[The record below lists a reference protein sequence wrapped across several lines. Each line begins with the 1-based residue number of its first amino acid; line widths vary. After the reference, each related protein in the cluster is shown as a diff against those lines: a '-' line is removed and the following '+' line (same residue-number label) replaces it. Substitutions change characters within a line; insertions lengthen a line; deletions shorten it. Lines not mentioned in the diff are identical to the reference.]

1 MANGNPKRT
10 RAGSGES
17 ENSAASGFSGHGFSE
32 TGFSE
37 TAQNAVYAAIYGR
50 RDVRSFLA
58 DDIPDEVLRRILE
71 AANQAPSVGLSQPWE
86 FILIRSEKI
95 RCEVKRLHDDE
106 KLRQSRR
113 FGDDERRRAYLDTR
127 LEGILDAPVNICVTC
142 DRSGD
147 EEPVLGKGSVPDTDL
162 YSVCL
167 AVQNLW
173 LAARAEGVGACW
185 VSVIRNPE
193 LKEILGIP
201 EQILPVAYLCLGYPA
216 DGFPERPLLETAG
229 WREQR
234 SLSGMVRLESW

>member
-1 MANGNPKRT
+1 MANGNADSKRT
-10 RAGSGES
+10 QARSGGSEG
-17 ENSAASGFSGHGFSE
+17 SAASSFYGY
-32 TGFSE
+32 GFSE

-50 RDVRSFLA
+50 RDVRSFLT
-58 DDIPDEVLRRILE
+58 DDVPDEVLRRILE

-86 FILIRSEKI
+86 FILIRSTETRREI
-95 RCEVKRLHDDE
+95 KRLHDDE
-106 KLRQSRR
+106 KLRQSKR
-113 FGDDERRRAYLDTR
+113 FEDDERRRAYLDTR
-127 LEGILDAPVNICVTC
+127 LEGILDAPVNVCVTC

-147 EEPVLGKGSVPDTDL
+147 EEPVLGKDSVPDTDL

-216 DGFPERPLLETAG
+216 EGFHERPLLETAG

-234 SLSGMVRLESW
+234 PLSGMVRRESW

>member
-1 MANGNPKRT
+1 MANGNAEPERKQD
-10 RAGSGES
+10 GSGGS
-17 ENSAASGFSGHGFSE
+17 EGSAASGFSDPGFSE
-32 TGFSE
+32 M
-37 TAQNAVYAAIYGR
+37 AQDAVYAAIYGR
-50 RDVRSFLA
+50 RDVRSFLPGE
-58 DDIPDEVLRRILE
+58 IPEDVLRRILQ

-86 FILIRSEKI
+86 FILIRSTKT
-95 RCEVKRLHDDE
+95 RREVKRLHDDE
-106 KLRQSRR
+106 KLRQSKR
-113 FGDDERRRAYLDTR
+113 FEDDERRQAYLDTR
-127 LEGILDAPVNICVTC
+127 LEGILDAPVNVCVTC

-147 EEPVLGKGSVPDTDL
+147 GEPVLGKDSVPDTDL

-193 LKEILGIP
+193 LKEILSIP
-201 EQILPVAYLCLGYPA
+201 EGVLPVAYLCLGYPA

-234 SLSGMVRLESW
+234 PLKNMVRMESW

>member
-1 MANGNPKRT
+1 MANGDADPKRT

-17 ENSAASGFSGHGFSE
+17 EGSAASGFSGH
-32 TGFSE
+32 GFSE

-58 DDIPDEVLRRILE
+58 DDIPDDVLRRILE

-86 FILIRSEKI
+86 FILIRSEKTRREI
-95 RCEVKRLHDDE
+95 KRLHDDE
-106 KLRQSRR
+106 KLRQSKR
-113 FGDDERRRAYLDTR
+113 FEDAERRRAYLDTR
-127 LEGILDAPVNICVTC
+127 LEGILGSPVNVCVTC
-142 DRSGD
+142 DRSGGG
-147 EEPVLGKGSVPDTDL
+147 EPVLGKDSVPDTDL

-193 LKEILGIP
+193 LKEILSIP
-201 EQILPVAYLCLGYPA
+201 EEVLPVAYLCLGYPA
-216 DGFPERPLLETAG
+216 EGFPERPLLETAG

-234 SLSGMVRLESW
+234 PLSDMVRQENW